1 MKKLLSVTLFC
12 FFAYVA
18 NAQKSMLIQQ
28 LSERTI
34 TRKSFDKN
42 KKLINKQVFKV
53 GKVTEVNSRFELK
66 ITAEMFDETGK
77 STDKYSTTYNCKPKE
92 SSVLVLVFSF
102 SKPKSKKTGVTVKS
116 SGFENLYQL
125 DKLNDV
131 AIQIT
136 FDSGALNFF
145 GSKSSLKFYDRTL
158 KVNTKN
164 KTLESKLSN
173 SAYAWGV
180 RIKSLRYKV
189 IEKLTLSGTLY
200 YQKFTEADGSYFTV
214 NYQK

>member
-1 MKKLLSVTLFC
+1 MLFS
-12 FFAYVA
+12 FSTT
-18 NAQKSMLIQQ
+18 AQKEMLIEQ
-28 LSERTI
+28 LSGRTI

-53 GKVTEVNSRFELK
+53 GKLSKEGSRYQLV
-66 ITAEMFDETGK
+66 ITAEMFDENGK
-77 STDKYSTTYNCKPKE
+77 STDKYSTTYKCKPNE

-116 SGFENLYQL
+116 STFDKLYKL

-145 GSKSSLKFYDRTL
+145 GSKSNLKFYDRKLT
-158 KVNTKN
+158 VNVKN
-164 KTLESKLSN
+164 QTLESKLSVN
-173 SAYAWGV
+173 AYAWGV
-180 RIKSLRYKV
+180 RVKSLQYKV
-189 IEKLTLSGTLY
+189 LEKLTLSGLLY
-200 YQKFTEADGSYFTV
+200 YQKFTESDGSYFTM
-214 NYQK
+214 NYSKG